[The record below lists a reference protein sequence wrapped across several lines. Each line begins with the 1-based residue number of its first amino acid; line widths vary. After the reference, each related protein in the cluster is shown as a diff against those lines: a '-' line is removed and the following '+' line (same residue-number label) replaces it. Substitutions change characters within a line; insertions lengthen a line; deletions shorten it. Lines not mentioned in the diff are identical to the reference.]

1 MSLSHNGSWIG
12 GSSSDKADKQAA
24 LSDEVHCCNDET
36 CNLMEEEKENV
47 PFEPKSRGRLEA
59 LTLNDHMRYTIPKYT
74 RPNFVIAQG
83 GTIFFVWKG
92 VEKVLTFSWY

>member
-1 MSLSHNGSWIG
+1 M
-12 GSSSDKADKQAA
+12 
-24 LSDEVHCCNDET
+24 HCCNDET

-83 GTIFFVWKG
+83 ATIFFCF
-92 VEKVLTFSWY
+92 EKVMKKSQLFHDISLIQR